1 MCGVAG
7 ILTRRGDMDLPA
19 TARCMLGTLRHRGPE
34 DEGIA
39 YLDLAGGWRLTLV
52 HTRLSILDLSSAGH
66 QPMGDAASGSWIVYN
81 GEVYNHAAVRAR
93 LGDTE
98 FHSLCD
104 TETVLAGW
112 VAHGPQILDELRGMF
127 AMAIYDGRRQGLY
140 LVRDRLGIKPLYV
153 CRCDANTWVFASE
166 IRTLLAC
173 QLIERKLNPQAID
186 SYLSFG
192 AVPAPWTI
200 VAGVQSLMPGEY
212 WHFDLGK
219 DPSSP
224 RRVSYWRPPFEQQN
238 HRGLRYAE
246 AVEMIRPVLTES
258 VALHTVSDVPVGV
271 FLSGGIDSSGVVAA
285 LASQGRVP
293 RTFSILFGEREYDER
308 IHARHIASHFGTEH
322 VELELAPQK
331 ILSAI
336 GEAVA
341 AYDQPSIDG
350 INTYFISQAVRE
362 AGVKVA
368 MSGLGGDELFAGYG
382 SFRVAAWL
390 DRTLYRFLARLARPL
405 LKQAA
410 PGAMRTEKLAAIV
423 QSRPSR
429 LTTYAILR
437 QVMMR
442 GRLQAIHPSDTD
454 DVGPPLPA
462 EVVGDLKTRIAGIDP
477 LNAYS
482 LLELSLYLGNMLLRD
497 TDQMSMAHSI
507 EVRVPLL
514 DHVLV
519 ETLAR
524 IPGPLK
530 LGRFRT
536 KPLLIDALPS
546 PLPKEVFR
554 RPKMG
559 FVFPWELWLRNEL
572 RNVVSC
578 VFSDTE
584 TFAALG
590 IDHEAAKQLWQGFC
604 QFRPGIRYTDILSLL
619 HLLSWARTNKMSL

>member
-1 MCGVAG
+1 
-7 ILTRRGDMDLPA
+7 
-19 TARCMLGTLRHRGPE
+19 MLGTLRHRGPE
-34 DEGIA
+34 DEGLV
-39 YLDLAGGWRLTLV
+39 YLDLASGWRLALV
-52 HTRLSILDLSSAGH
+52 HTRLSFMDLSSAGH
-66 QPMGDAASGSWIVYN
+66 QPMSDAASGSWIVYN

-98 FHSLCD
+98 FHSQCD

-112 VAHGPQILDELRGMF
+112 VARGPQILGELRGMF

-173 QLIERKLNPQAID
+173 QLVERKLNCQAID

-200 VAGVQSLMPGEY
+200 VAGVQSVMPGEY
-212 WHFDLGK
+212 WHFDLGNA
-219 DPSSP
+219 PLPPP
-224 RRVSYWRPPFEQQN
+224 RRVSYWRPPFEQQD

-285 LASQGRVP
+285 LASQGQVP

-308 IHARHIASHFGTEH
+308 VHARQIARHFGTEH

-331 ILSAI
+331 VLSAI

-368 MSGLGGDELFAGYG
+368 MSGLGGDELFAGYE
-382 SFRVAAWL
+382 SFRVASRL
-390 DRTLYRFLARLARPL
+390 DRTFYRCLVRLARPL
-405 LKQAA
+405 LEWTA

-423 QSRPSR
+423 RNQPSR
-429 LTTYAILR
+429 LATYAILR
-437 QVMMR
+437 EVMLHP
-442 GRLQAIHPSDTD
+442 RLQAIRPSATAEA
-454 DVGPPLPA
+454 GPLLPA
-462 EVVGDLKTRIAGIDP
+462 EVVSDLETRIAGIDS
-477 LNAYS
+477 LNAHS

-497 TDQMSMAHSI
+497 ADQMSMAHSI

-524 IPGPLK
+524 LPGKLK
-530 LGRFRT
+530 LGRFRM
-536 KPLLIDALPS
+536 KRLLLDALPS
-546 PLPKEVFR
+546 PLPSEVFR

-572 RNVVSC
+572 RSVVSC
-578 VFSDTE
+578 VFSDAD
-584 TFAALG
+584 TFAALQ
-590 IDHEAAKQLWQGFC
+590 IDQDAAWQLWQGFC
-604 QFRPGIRYTDILSLL
+604 QFRRGIRYTDILSLL
-619 HLLSWARTNKMSL
+619 HLLTWARTNKMSL

>member
-7 ILTRRGDMDLPA
+7 ILTQRGDMDLPDK
-19 TARCMLGTLRHRGPE
+19 ARSMLGTLRHRGPE
-34 DEGIA
+34 DEGVV
-39 YLDLAGGWRLTLV
+39 YLDLAGGWRLALV

-81 GEVYNHAAVRAR
+81 GEVYNHAAVRAK
-93 LGDTE
+93 LGEME
-98 FHSLCD
+98 FRSQSD

-112 VAHGPQILDELRGMF
+112 VARGPQILPELRGMF

-153 CRCDANTWVFASE
+153 CRCDEKTWVFASE

-173 QLIERKLNPQAID
+173 QLIERKLNRQAID

-200 VAGVQSLMPGEY
+200 VAGVQSVMPGEY
-212 WHFDLGK
+212 WDFDLGK
-219 DPSSP
+219 EPLAP

-238 HRGLRYAE
+238 HRGMRYAE
-246 AVEMIRPVLTES
+246 AVEMLRPVLTES

-271 FLSGGIDSSGVVAA
+271 FLSGGIDSSSVVAA
-285 LASQGRVP
+285 LAAHGQVP

-308 IHARHIASHFGTEH
+308 IHARRIAKHFGTEH

-382 SFRVAAWL
+382 NFRAAAWL
-390 DRTLYRFLARLARPL
+390 DHPFYRFLARLACPL
-405 LKQAA
+405 LKRAA

-423 QSRPSR
+423 RNHPSR
-429 LTTYAILR
+429 LSTYAILR
-437 QVMMR
+437 QVMLHR
-442 GRLQAIHPSDTD
+442 RLQAVHPSDAD

-462 EVVGDLKTRIAGIDP
+462 EVVSDLEARVAGIDA

-497 TDQMSMAHSI
+497 TDQMSMAHSV

-524 IPGPLK
+524 MPGRLK
-530 LGRFRT
+530 LGWFRT
-536 KPLLIDALPS
+536 KRLLIDALPS
-546 PLPKEVFR
+546 PLPTEVFR

-559 FVFPWELWLRNEL
+559 FVFPWEIWLRNEL
-572 RNVVSC
+572 RSVVSC
-578 VFSDTE
+578 VFSDAQ

-590 IDHEAAKQLWQGFC
+590 IDQEAAKQLWQGFC
-604 QFRPGIRYTDILSLL
+604 QFRPGIRYSDILSLL
-619 HLLSWARTNKMSL
+619 HLLTWVRTNNMSV